1 MSANTASPPA
11 SNIPADPLDQ
21 LKDIHLPDA
30 VSWWPLAP
38 GWWIL
43 LVLFLIMVAVA
54 IYLYFRSQR
63 KSRQEII
70 IEQALQLLHTLQEQS
85 LSSKALIT
93 ALSELLR
100 RTAISLY
107 GREMIANLAG
117 KNWLLFL
124 NDYGSTKAFTEG
136 VGQAFADQPYRPEVD
151 YHRQA
156 LLGLTDD
163 WLKKQLL
170 KSLEKERQEKEKYN
184 A

>member
-1 MSANTASPPA
+1 MSANPTPTSP
-11 SNIPADPLDQ
+11 SNMPTDPLDK

-43 LVLFLIMVAVA
+43 LVLFLLMIAIA
-54 IYLYFRSQR
+54 IYLYIRSQR

-70 IEQALQLLHTLQEQS
+70 IEQALQLFDSLQEQS
-85 LSSKALIT
+85 LNPKALIME
-93 ALSELLR
+93 LSKLLR

-107 GREMIANLAG
+107 GRGKVANLAG
-117 KNWLLFL
+117 QHWLLFL

-136 VGQAFADQPYRPEVD
+136 VGQALADQPYRPEVD

-156 LLGLTDD
+156 LLGLTHD

-170 KSLEKERQEKEKYN
+170 KAMEKK
-184 A
+184 